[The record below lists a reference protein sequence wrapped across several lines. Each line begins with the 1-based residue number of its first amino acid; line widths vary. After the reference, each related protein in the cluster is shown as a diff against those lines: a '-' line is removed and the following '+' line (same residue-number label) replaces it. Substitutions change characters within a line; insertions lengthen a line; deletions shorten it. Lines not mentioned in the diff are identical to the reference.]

1 MTADRPGQTVTSS
14 RRRRLEKRPAIA
26 PWHPDIVLATTI
38 SSAFPRPA
46 VVVAEP
52 GARPE
57 AVGVWLGNARDV
69 LAALAEARETLTAAA
84 TEAQR
89 RAAGAASTRERV
101 EATIAAY
108 RAEAALDGVLTGTW
122 RQVSAL
128 MEERG
133 LR

>member
-1 MTADRPGQTVTSS
+1 
-14 RRRRLEKRPAIA
+14 
-26 PWHPDIVLATTI
+26 
-38 SSAFPRPA
+38 
-46 VVVAEP
+46 
-52 GARPE
+52 
-57 AVGVWLGNARDV
+57 
-69 LAALAEARETLTAAA
+69 
-84 TEAQR
+84 
-89 RAAGAASTRERV
+89 V

>member
-1 MTADRPGQTVTSS
+1 MTADRSRQTVTSS
-14 RRRRLEKRPAIA
+14 RRRRLETQPAIT
-26 PWHPDIVLATTI
+26 PWRPDIVLATTI
-38 SSAFPRPA
+38 DSAFPCPA

-57 AVGVWLGNARDV
+57 AIGARLGSARNV
-69 LAALAEARETLTAAA
+69 LTALAEARETLTAAA

-101 EATIAAY
+101 SATIAAY

>member
-1 MTADRPGQTVTSS
+1 MTVDHPRPSVASS
-14 RRRRLEKRPAIA
+14 RRRRLETRPAIT
-26 PWHPDIVLATTI
+26 PWRPEIVLATTI
-38 SSAFPRPA
+38 ASAFPRPA

-57 AVGVWLGNARDV
+57 AVGARLGSARNV
-69 LAALAEARETLTAAA
+69 LAALAEARETLSAAA
-84 TEAQR
+84 TEAQL
-89 RAAGAASTRERV
+89 RAVGAVSTRERV
-101 EATIAAY
+101 SATIAAY

>member
-1 MTADRPGQTVTSS
+1 MTADRPGQTLTSS
-14 RRRRLEKRPAIA
+14 RRHRLETRPAIT
-26 PWHPDIVLATTI
+26 PWRPDIVLATTI
-38 SSAFPRPA
+38 GSAFPRPA

-57 AVGVWLGNARDV
+57 AVGVRLGNARHV